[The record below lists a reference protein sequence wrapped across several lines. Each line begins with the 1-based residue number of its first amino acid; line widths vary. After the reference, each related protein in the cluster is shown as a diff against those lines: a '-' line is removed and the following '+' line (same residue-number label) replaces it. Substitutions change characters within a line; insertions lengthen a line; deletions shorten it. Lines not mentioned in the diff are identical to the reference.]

1 MWRSPEM
8 ESDLANLITV
18 LNLDPLEADHA
29 SLIDISARSEWTL
42 ASTPTVESALESLR
56 VNRIPILFCN
66 SDLRP
71 GLWQE
76 MLDRML
82 SLPDPPFLVV
92 TSRLADDRLWAE
104 ALNLGA
110 YDVLAKPFD
119 KTEVNRI
126 VRSAWL
132 RWTNRKPSATA
143 LTSGLSAVRTATA

>member
-1 MWRSPEM
+1 M

-143 LTSGLSAVRTATA
+143 LTSGLPAVRTATA

>member
-1 MWRSPEM
+1 MPT
-8 ESDLANLITV
+8 DLANLITV
-18 LNLDPLEADHA
+18 LNLDPVEADHA
-29 SLIDISARSEWTL
+29 SLSDIFGSEWTL

-56 VNRIPILFCN
+56 VNRIPIFFCN
-66 SDLRP
+66 TDLRP

-76 MLDRML
+76 MLDRVL

-110 YDVLAKPFD
+110 YDVLSKPFD

-132 RWTNRKPSATA
+132 RWNNRN
-143 LTSGLSAVRTATA
+143 GRQQVQTATS

>member
-1 MWRSPEM
+1 M

>member
-1 MWRSPEM
+1 
-8 ESDLANLITV
+8 
-18 LNLDPLEADHA
+18 
-29 SLIDISARSEWTL
+29 
-42 ASTPTVESALESLR
+42 
-56 VNRIPILFCN
+56 
-66 SDLRP
+66 
-71 GLWQE
+71 
-76 MLDRML
+76 ML

>member
-1 MWRSPEM
+1 M
-8 ESDLANLITV
+8 ETKTKPITV
-18 LNLDPLEADHA
+18 LNLDPLAADHA

-42 ASTPTVESALESLR
+42 ASTSTVESALASLR
-56 VNRIPILFCN
+56 ANRIPILFCN
-66 SDLRP
+66 SDLHP

-76 MLDRML
+76 MLVRV
-82 SLPDPPFLVV
+82 SALPEPPYLIV

-119 KTEVNRI
+119 KAEVNRI

-132 RWTNRKPSATA
+132 RWMHRGGAPAVLASRSA
-143 LTSGLSAVRTATA
+143 SAHAATATA

>member
-1 MWRSPEM
+1 MATDVATPI
-8 ESDLANLITV
+8 AV
-18 LNLDPLEADHA
+18 LNLDPVGSDHA
-29 SLIDISARSEWTL
+29 SLTDMFGAEWKL
-42 ASTPTVESALESLR
+42 MSTATIESALESLR
-56 VNRIPILFCN
+56 VNRIPVLFCN
-66 SDLRP
+66 SDVRP

-76 MLDRML
+76 TLDRVL
-82 SLPDPPFLVV
+82 SLPEPPFLVV

-132 RWTNRKPSATA
+132 RWMNRKPGFPKLQAATA
-143 LTSGLSAVRTATA
+143 

>member
-1 MWRSPEM
+1 M
-8 ESDLANLITV
+8 EADLANLITV

>member
-1 MWRSPEM
+1 MLKKP
-8 ESDLANLITV
+8 AKPITV
-18 LNLDPLEADHA
+18 LNLDPLGADHA
-29 SLIDISARSEWTL
+29 SLMDISARSEWTL
-42 ASTPTVESALESLR
+42 ASTSTVESALESLR
-56 VNRIPILFCN
+56 ANRIPIVFCN

-76 MLDRML
+76 MLDHV
-82 SLPDPPFLVV
+82 SALPEPPYLIV

-119 KTEVNRI
+119 RSEVDRI

-132 RWTNRKPSATA
+132 RWNNRRPAPPAFSRSAPVQAATA
-143 LTSGLSAVRTATA
+143 

>member
-1 MWRSPEM
+1 M
-8 ESDLANLITV
+8 EADLANLITV

-56 VNRIPILFCN
+56 VNLIPILFCN